1 MFFALSSESLIAE
14 IVFITSIDGFVTRVV
29 SVTSSSKFPSVL
41 SPSSETSVTS
51 SVPWGEL
58 AVAVTWLWII
68 WASIAAWLTMN
79 LTL

>member
-1 MFFALSSESLIAE
+1 MSFALSSESLIAE

-51 SVPWGEL
+51 SVP
-58 AVAVTWLWII
+58 
-68 WASIAAWLTMN
+68 
-79 LTL
+79 